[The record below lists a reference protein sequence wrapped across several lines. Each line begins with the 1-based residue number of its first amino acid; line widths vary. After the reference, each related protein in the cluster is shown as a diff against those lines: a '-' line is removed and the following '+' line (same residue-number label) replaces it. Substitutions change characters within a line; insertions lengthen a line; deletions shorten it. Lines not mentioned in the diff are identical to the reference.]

1 VRYSKL
7 RVSAEATSKLRSLRQ
22 RTGLRPNLLCRVALM
37 LSLEEGSVSGRPAPA
52 EDGIEFNRY
61 TLTGEYDS
69 LFVALLRFVEEDSRR
84 KNPLSDQELLS
95 LMRTHIH
102 EGLGRL
108 AVRAKKPSDIAL
120 LARGAA

>member
-7 RVSAEATSKLRSLRQ
+7 KVSAEATSKLRSLRQ

-37 LSLEEGSVSGRPAPA
+37 LSLEEGSAAGRPVPP
-52 EDGIEFNRY
+52 EDGMEFNRY

-69 LFVALLRFVEEDSRR
+69 LFVALLRFVEEDSGRR
-84 KNPLSDQELLS
+84 NPLSDQELLG

-102 EGLGRL
+102 EGVARL
-108 AVRAKKPSDIAL
+108 AVRAKKPADIAL
-120 LARGAA
+120 LAAGTS